1 MPFTKRNP
9 MMLPVLAAAAAGW
22 LAFTASALPAQNP
35 APQGEDA
42 RKLIGVLQSG
52 APLFE
57 KCKACQRL
65 AVIGTTE
72 AVPVL
77 AGLLGD
83 ENLAHYAR
91 FGLEP
96 IPDPSVDD
104 ALRAAMATLKGR
116 LLVGVINSVGSRRDA
131 KALDN
136 QTKLVGDADLDVAAA
151 AAAAIGRIGTSAAAR
166 ALQQTLSSGPRPLRP
181 AAAEAC
187 LAG

>member
-1 MPFTKRNP
+1 MHFTKRNP
-9 MMLPVLAAAAAGW
+9 ILLPVMAAAAAGW
-22 LAFTASALPAQNP
+22 LAFTASALPAQDT
-35 APQGEDA
+35 APEGEDA

-65 AVIGTTE
+65 AVIGTAE

-83 ENLAHYAR
+83 EKLAHYAR
-91 FGLEP
+91 FALEP

-104 ALRAAMATLKGR
+104 ALRAAMAALKGK

-136 QTKLVGDADLDVAAA
+136 LTKLVGDADLDAAAA
-151 AAAAIGRIGTSAAAR
+151 AAAAIGRIGTSSAAR
-166 ALQQTLSSGPRPLRP
+166 ALH
-181 AAAEAC
+181 
-187 LAG
+187 